1 VDEILASE
9 DSASGTTGTVLW
21 GLGDHE
27 GTIRDV
33 LGNDVAD
40 HDATAHWM
48 FNETGGTTTAD
59 DSGHGY
65 SGVLLGNA
73 SVAGGVLTLD
83 GSGDAA
89 RVPVQNGS
97 SLDIFGN
104 NAELTISA
112 WVCPDNVTNLQYIAG
127 KLRLSSFVQYG
138 VYVNANVLYFVSVGG
153 DSATSQAGVLTVGKW
168 QHVVVTYKAVGAG
181 NGEVRFYVDGVNV
194 TGTDHTC
201 VPIQH
206 ADCDFYIGARGN
218 SSSDPHTN
226 TLAYSWD
233 GQIADVR
240 MYSRAVPAAEV
251 PDLLKYGVVD
261 HRKFDAFGKI
271 TSETAPATDFIFGY
285 TGQALD
291 KVTGLL
297 DYGHRWYDA
306 SVGRFA
312 NEDPSGFDAGDMNL
326 YRYVNNDPLN
336 NTDPSGRCSQSVA
349 KYTGVSYDVFGNK
362 SNYYAGMSAGYV
374 NPAPT
379 NTWQNTVSYT
389 QLAQMPVSAQ
399 PNKFVNDVNSYKT
412 VTNPGLGNPVL
423 TNGKYA
429 YDSFGNALAPNP
441 STGGWTNPNKL
452 NINEPSTGLM
462 TTQALGAISG
472 VGAFSTLG
480 TVGKTIVSSAL
491 GGAAVTSA
499 YNTNQYVN
507 ATVQAYELG
516 DIKSATMNFGNA
528 IGSAGNGAMFGI
540 AATAALPSTSR
551 VGVTPQGGQFKN
563 GNIFM
568 TTVKTSQGDVYVLA
582 ETVVEGK
589 TLHLKD
595 IVIEPVG
602 GQTLN
607 IGTNE
612 VLAGRQQL
620 IEQARAAGFEKLQIT
635 GERVT
640 GANVGKQVNKTI
652 NLKL

>member
-1 VDEILASE
+1 
-9 DSASGTTGTVLW
+9 
-21 GLGDHE
+21 
-27 GTIRDV
+27 
-33 LGNDVAD
+33 
-40 HDATAHWM
+40 
-48 FNETGGTTTAD
+48 
-59 DSGHGY
+59 
-65 SGVLLGNA
+65 
-73 SVAGGVLTLD
+73 
-83 GSGDAA
+83 
-89 RVPVQNGS
+89 
-97 SLDIFGN
+97 
-104 NAELTISA
+104 
-112 WVCPDNVTNLQYIAG
+112 
-127 KLRLSSFVQYG
+127 
-138 VYVNANVLYFVSVGG
+138 
-153 DSATSQAGVLTVGKW
+153 
-168 QHVVVTYKAVGAG
+168 
-181 NGEVRFYVDGVNV
+181 
-194 TGTDHTC
+194 
-201 VPIQH
+201 
-206 ADCDFYIGARGN
+206 
-218 SSSDPHTN
+218 
-226 TLAYSWD
+226 
-233 GQIADVR
+233 

-285 TGQALD
+285 DGMA
-291 KVTGLL
+291 
-297 DYGHRWYDA
+297 YDA
-306 SVGRFA
+306 ATKLYAAGAGAVPYDPAVGRRLR
-312 NEDPSGFDAGDMNL
+312 EDPIGFQSGTTNFTVWCG
-326 YRYVNNDPLN
+326 NDPLN
-336 NTDPSGRCSQSVA
+336 NTDPSGRCP
-349 KYTGVSYDVFGNK
+349 K
-362 SNYYAGMSAGYV
+362 
-374 NPAPT
+374 T
-379 NTWQNTVSYT
+379 NTGSLSYT
-389 QLAQMPVSAQ
+389 QLVNIAATAQQNQFA
-399 PNKFVNDVNSYKT
+399 NDVNSYKT

-429 YDSFGNALAPNP
+429 YDSSNNALMPNP

-452 NINEPSTGLM
+452 NIDEPSTGLM